1 MIKFLVAI
9 PIVWVVLLTLLEY
22 PASHQWANPIG
33 RTWSMLSSH
42 LSLVGTTTSGIATRP
57 WTWLYYPGGLYY
69 WSSPHYLGA
78 IGWTVWALVMPSMAY
93 LIYEVIRRKAR
104 GQSIASFA
112 LFWFVGVYGLLV
124 ALELVTNR
132 YMYHFYFYPAIPA
145 VSLAIAWGIW
155 KLWGLARRGKKRRVV
170 FLIGLSVYILATVA
184 TFVIMSPYGT
194 NLITLPSLGG

>member
-1 MIKFLVAI
+1 
-9 PIVWVVLLTLLEY
+9 
-22 PASHQWANPIG
+22 
-33 RTWSMLSSH
+33 
-42 LSLVGTTTSGIATRP
+42 
-57 WTWLYYPGGLYY
+57 
-69 WSSPHYLGA
+69 
-78 IGWTVWALVMPSMAY
+78 
-93 LIYEVIRRKAR
+93 
-104 GQSIASFA
+104 
-112 LFWFVGVYGLLV
+112 
-124 ALELVTNR
+124 